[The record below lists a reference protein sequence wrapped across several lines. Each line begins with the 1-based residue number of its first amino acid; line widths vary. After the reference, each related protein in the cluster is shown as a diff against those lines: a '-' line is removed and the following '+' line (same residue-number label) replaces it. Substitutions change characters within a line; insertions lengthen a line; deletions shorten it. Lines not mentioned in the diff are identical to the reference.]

1 MSFAQCVISNHFHFF
16 FKVLP
21 ICGGRVVSKLNH
33 FCSVWVGTF
42 CIGKCQDCISDSR
55 YGSTSSSRCCPSSP
69 NFSTTSI
76 SYSNKFSTSSPNL
89 STTTISSSNKFS
101 TTSPN
106 LSTTSS
112 SHILF
117 YSYQEPPLES
127 HPGRENFEKDDHQGR
142 QRAPQVSRDPCERRM
157 RFHGKE

>member
-1 MSFAQCVISNHFHFF
+1 MSFAHCVISNHFHFF

-33 FCSVWVGTF
+33 FCSVWVLYW
-42 CIGKCQDCISDSR
+42 KCQGCISDSR

-69 NFSTTSI
+69 NLSTTTI
-76 SYSNKFSTSSPNL
+76 SYSNKFSTSS
-89 STTTISSSNKFS
+89 S
-101 TTSPN
+101 N

-112 SHILF
+112 SYILYYF
-117 YSYQEPPLES
+117 YQEPPLES
-127 HPGRENFEKDDHQGR
+127 HPGRENLEKDDHQRR
-142 QRAPQVSRDPCERRM
+142 QRAPQFSRERRRERRT